1 MSRRRGLAPGAV
13 TILVAGGVC
22 LAFTSEHPA
31 VMLALAA
38 GAAALVMAARREV
51 APILITVS
59 VVSALGWML
68 LTPFVAAQGDLIL
81 LEGPAI
87 PVIDTQVTLEE
98 VAYGAIVGLRVLS
111 VALLI
116 GVGLAVVDQDR
127 LLGGAM
133 RLAPRSALTAALA
146 ARALPALERDARAL
160 ADTARARGAHLGDG
174 GWTRRARASSHLVVP
189 LLGSSLERS
198 LDVAEAMSARGYGAA
213 RRTRRPGPRPTAG
226 EAALAAAGCV
236 LAALALASALGIA
249 PFDPYPRL
257 VLEPD
262 PVGLAVAAAAAAALG
277 WAALVVRAR

>member
-1 MSRRRGLAPGAV
+1 MTRRGLAPGAV

-31 VMLALAA
+31 VILALALGA
-38 GAAALVMAARREV
+38 GALVVAARREI
-51 APILITVS
+51 APLLVTVS

-68 LTPFVAAQGDLIL
+68 LTPFVAAEGDLIL
-81 LEGPAI
+81 LEGPEV
-87 PVIDTQVTLEE
+87 PVVDLQVTLEE
-98 VAYGAIVGLRVLS
+98 VAYGAIVGLRVLT
-111 VALLI
+111 VALLV

-160 ADTARARGAHLGDG
+160 SDTARARGAAMADG
-174 GWTRRARASSHLVVP
+174 GWARRARASSHLVVP

-213 RRTRRPGPRPTAG
+213 RRTRRPGPRATAG
-226 EAALAAAGCV
+226 EMALAAAGCV
-236 LAALALASALGIA
+236 LAVLALGSALGA
-249 PFDPYPRL
+249 ARFDPYPRL

-262 PVGLAVAAAAAAALG
+262 PAALAVALAAAVALG